1 MHKYYVTIC
10 TLNYSVLSLSNNDT
24 KDVFDDSKAI
34 CNALENYNLLN
45 IDLYMIWL

>member
-1 MHKYYVTIC
+1 MHTELVLC
-10 TLNYSVLSLSNNDT
+10 SLSLSNNDT